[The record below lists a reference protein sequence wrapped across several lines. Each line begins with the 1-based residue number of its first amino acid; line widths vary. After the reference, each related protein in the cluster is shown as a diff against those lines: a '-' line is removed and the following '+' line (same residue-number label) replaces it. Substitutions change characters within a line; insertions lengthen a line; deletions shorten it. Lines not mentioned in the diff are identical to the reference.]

1 MDGWQR
7 FFLFSI
13 LWLIFAPVYPSSGS
27 SKVAAAAN
35 NEPAG
40 RRKLAAGN
48 PGSISIDCGVVEDY
62 FDENTGLLYK
72 SDRDFI
78 SSGENHDAESGSTS
92 LEAFVERQCKNLR
105 SFPTGKKNCYTLR
118 PEQGKNH
125 NYFIRALFCYKNYD
139 SKNQPPEF
147 DMYIGVNKWI
157 TVKGLYPNGWDTY
170 AIFHFS
176 STDIIHVCL
185 VDTNFGVPF
194 ISALELHHVNDSI
207 YRSKFGSLNVA
218 RRFQLSY
225 PTGMNFRYKDDVF
238 HRIWRTLRLT
248 NSIWVNATPEIQP
261 QEINDS
267 YKLPIE
273 VLRTTAQPKNDLD
286 SLAYNNSFSCVQ
298 SCNFYVYFHFAEIV
312 EIPRDQRRVFTV
324 TLNDVTSEPISL
336 EYLKPQTIILNT
348 QEDIYFT
355 IDQTSNSGLPPI
367 LNAFE
372 IFEVVELPLSPTDQ
386 ADVDAIMAI
395 MQSYNINGDDL
406 QGDPCVPKGLSWNGL
421 NCIYDNNPPRIILLD
436 LSSRKLTGE
445 IAPSLSAL
453 KAIHSL
459 DLSYNKLTGILPNFL
474 SELLNLTFLDLSY
487 NELTGPVPEFLAQLP
502 NLNTLNLSGN
512 KLTGSILQSLIEK
525 FNNGTLQ
532 LRFERLLLSIILFST
547 FSSY

>member
-7 FFLFSI
+7 FFLFSV

-48 PGSISIDCGVVEDY
+48 PGSISIDCGVNEDY
-62 FDENTGLLYK
+62 FDENIGLLWK

-78 SSGENHDAESGSTS
+78 SSGENHDAEPGFTS
-92 LEAFVERQCKNLR
+92 LEALLERQL
-105 SFPTGKKNCYTLR
+105 
-118 PEQGKNH
+118 
-125 NYFIRALFCYKNYD
+125 
-139 SKNQPPEF
+139 
-147 DMYIGVNKWI
+147 
-157 TVKGLYPNGWDTY
+157 
-170 AIFHFS
+170 
-176 STDIIHVCL
+176 
-185 VDTNFGVPF
+185 
-194 ISALELHHVNDSI
+194 LELHHVNDSI
-207 YRSKFGSLNVA
+207 YRSKFGSLSVA
-218 RRFQLSY
+218 RSFQLSN
-225 PTGMNFRYKDDVF
+225 PTGWIFRYKDDVF
-238 HRIWRTLRLT
+238 HRIWNTLRLP

-273 VLRTTAQPKNDLD
+273 VLRTAAQPKNDLD
-286 SLAYNNSFSCVQ
+286 SLAYNISFSCVQ

-312 EIPRDQRRVFTV
+312 EIPHDQRRVFTV

-372 IFEVVELPLSPTDQ
+372 ILEVVELPLSPTDQ

-421 NCIYDNNPPRIILLD
+421 NCSYDNNPPRIILLD

-512 KLTGSILQSLIEK
+512 KLTGSIPQSLIEK

-532 LRFERLLLSIILFST
+532 LSFM
-547 FSSY
+547 